1 MLDGFIGVSEA
12 EPNETEWNRME
23 PNGTE
28 WNRMEPNETEWNRM
42 EAKMKSTIPTSNGQC
57 LIQFME

>member
-1 MLDGFIGVSEA
+1 MLDYVSGVKRSGTEAERNRSEA
-12 EPNETEWNRME
+12 EPKRSEAE

-28 WNRMEPNETEWNRM
+28 WNRMEP
-42 EAKMKSTIPTSNGQC
+42 KMKSTIPTSNGQC